1 MISIKAY
8 ILHSPLETDRIQKVD
23 AIKKQFAKIEVIP
36 SIYPSQ
42 TRIPFLKDL
51 IQKSKERTGAAL
63 SASEVACLLGHRKI
77 WHQIVAL
84 DIKDTEHVL
93 VMESDSKIMHPEMLE
108 KSYAKYLQHYD
119 LFFWGAWEGNLKIKR
134 SSIVF
139 KEDGF
144 KVGVPLINTAY
155 CMYGYSL
162 NKKAAKY
169 LLKQTKQISY
179 PVDFF
184 KKFVQEGVIR
194 IGAIKEE
201 VIGTWLEGS
210 YIRNINF
217 LYSIKRGLL
226 LFVLNIRNSLK
237 AFFS

>member
-23 AIKKQFAKIEVIP
+23 TIKKQFAKIEVIP

-51 IQKSKERTGAAL
+51 IQKSKERTGVAL
-63 SASEVACLLGHRKI
+63 RASEVACLLGHRKI

-93 VMESDSKIMHPEMLE
+93 VMESDSKIMHPGMLE
-108 KSYAKYLQHYD
+108 KSYAKYSEHYD

-169 LLKQTKQISY
+169 LLNQTKQISY

-184 KKFVQEGVIR
+184 KKFVQEGAIR

-237 AFFS
+237 AYFS